1 MAMKKALLPIVITL
15 ALVFSVVPTRC
26 EGDSKVER
34 WIVIVGGYD
43 ALYRNFPN
51 TYYCY
56 HAMKNFG
63 IDPEN
68 NIQYL
73 YWNLEWPPD
82 GVDAA
87 STKEN
92 VQWAIREWLRTNSDE
107 DDIVFIYFSC
117 HGGGFN
123 NTFDED
129 GNPKLEGGRID
140 ESGDEGNEHHT
151 NGTWFGVDENLWI
164 YGDWES
170 PIYYWDDEL
179 AEDLD
184 LVSYGSLTIIFQ
196 ACKSEN
202 VSCFSG
208 GFTDDLTGSNRIIIT
223 ASNET
228 WYSYIDHDTD
238 GLSEFSEGFFDAL
251 YGYNTDVDRFGVYT
265 YLDEPINAD
274 FDGNGFVSMQEAF
287 QYAYDHD
294 DARYAVG
301 HLVDEDGN
309 PIDESPWLD
318 CDGDG
323 LPTFKDGQDV
333 LDFDQHSAVAYLNWI
348 IGDIDNNGYVEM
360 TDYYY
365 LNEAYG
371 SYPGHPKWDP
381 RCDLNCDGWVE
392 MLDYWVISQ
401 HYGEHW

>member
-1 MAMKKALLPIVITL
+1 MRFQQQSLKETI
-15 ALVFSVVPTRC
+15 R
-26 EGDSKVER
+26 VER
-34 WIVIVGGYD
+34 WVVIVGGP
-43 ALYRNFPN
+43 LGSSILFN

-56 HAMKNFG
+56 YVMMNRFD
-63 IDPEN
+63 INPET

-73 YWNLEWPPD
+73 YCDPSNQIG
-82 GVDAA
+82 GVDN
-87 STKEN
+87 SSSKEN
-92 VQWAIREWLRTNSDE
+92 VQWTISQWLPAHSDE

-129 GNPKLEGGRID
+129 GNPKLGGGRID
-140 ESGDEGNEHHT
+140 ESGDEGNEHQCA

-179 AEDLD
+179 AEDLSFA
-184 LVSYGSLTIIFQ
+184 SYGSLTVMFQ
-196 ACKSEN
+196 ACKNEN
-202 VSCFSG
+202 ASCFSG
-208 GFTDDLTGSNRIIIT
+208 GFIDDLSGPNRIIIT

-228 WYSYIDHDTD
+228 SDSWSDEDGD

-251 YGYNTDVDRFGVYT
+251 YGYDTEVDISGVT
-265 YLDEPINAD
+265 IHWDQSINAD
-274 FDGNGFVSMQEAF
+274 FDESGFVSMQEAF

-294 DARYAVG
+294 DARWVVG
-301 HLVDEDGN
+301 HNVDGDGN

-323 LPTFKDGQDV
+323 LPTFRDGQDV
-333 LDFDQHSAVAYLNWI
+333 LDCDQHSAVAYLNWI

-392 MLDYWVISQ
+392 MLDYWVLSQ